1 MVDENRAEGT
11 LRDLGGK
18 VQDAVGGLTGD
29 TATQA
34 HGKANQAAGGAQRL
48 YGQAADEVR
57 AFASG
62 QPVTALL
69 SVLGTGIVLG
79 FLLGRR

>member
-18 VQDAVGGLTGD
+18 VQDAFGGLTGD
-29 TATQA
+29 TSTQA
-34 HGKANQAAGGAQRL
+34 RGKANQATGGAQKL

-57 AFASG
+57 ELVSS
-62 QPVTALL
+62 QPIVALL
-69 SVLGTGIVLG
+69 GVLGTGIVLG